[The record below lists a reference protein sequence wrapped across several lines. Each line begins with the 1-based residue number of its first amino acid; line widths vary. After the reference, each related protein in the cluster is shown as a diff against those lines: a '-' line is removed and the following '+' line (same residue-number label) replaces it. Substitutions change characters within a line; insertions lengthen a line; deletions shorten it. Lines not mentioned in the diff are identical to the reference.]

1 MTDHHQYRTPRC
13 LTIEFG
19 RLEFS
24 KAQREFYADL
34 NNEIVLVIK
43 SLPASVQ
50 TRVLLGLMNHLGL
63 SVRNGTDFFKGFYAP
78 AWSILYWLLV
88 SFSGTRKLSAAALNN
103 IKTVHASVMLL
114 HLLDD
119 HLNDGEIPPTHLTL
133 LLRSQ
138 VWMFMNQALKTLT
151 ERISCGAEIAQGFLD
166 DYYAAM
172 VESQGVDSLDTYCD
186 LFKKQ
191 MGTGFIA
198 PVLMITKMT
207 ADDQLTDAVKAAY
220 GAFGTAWRLLDDL
233 QDIAQDLQTDTKSA
247 VYYCLPAD
255 DRRYWE
261 NVTRSEASGKTIP
274 SNYIE
279 ACIRDH
285 NVFERILRRICSE
298 LDAAISISDAFNIK
312 GFANEL
318 RHLKEPLI
326 SSRELYERQG
336 KGHSGFS
343 RTQPQTEH

>member
-1 MTDHHQYRTPRC
+1 MWRDDRRVEDNLQYLTQRC
-13 LTIEFG
+13 AALEFG
-19 RLEFS
+19 RFEPS
-24 KAQREFYADL
+24 KSQNEFYDDL

-50 TRVLLGLMNHLGL
+50 NRVLLGLMNHLGL
-63 SVRNGTDFFKGFYAP
+63 SARNGTDFFLGFYMP
-78 AWSILYWLLV
+78 AWSILYWLLI
-88 SFSGTRKLSAAALNN
+88 SFPGNRKLPEAVLNN

-119 HLNDGEIPPTHLTL
+119 HLNDGEMQATHLML

-138 VWMFMNQALKTLT
+138 LWMFMDQALKTLT
-151 ERISCGAEIAQGFLD
+151 ERVSRGAEIAQGFLD
-166 DYYAAM
+166 EYYAAM
-172 VESQGVDSLDTYCD
+172 VESQGIDSLDGYCD

-207 ADDQLTDAVKAAY
+207 GDDQLIDAVKSAY

-247 VYYCLPAD
+247 VYYCLPED
-255 DRRYWE
+255 GRSYWE
-261 NVTRSEASGKTIP
+261 KITRSEASGKSNQ
-274 SNYIE
+274 SNYI
-279 ACIRDH
+279 AKCIYDH
-285 NVFERILRRICSE
+285 NAIERILQRICSE
-298 LDAAISISDAFNIK
+298 LDAAISISDAFKIK

-318 RHLKEPLI
+318 RHLREPLI
-326 SSRELYERQG
+326 SRREL
-336 KGHSGFS
+336 H
-343 RTQPQTEH
+343 EH